1 VPKNKTG
8 KTSGESLTQQAYQRI
23 SQDIRNC
30 SLQPGSEISEGEIAD
45 NLGMSKTPVREA
57 LGRLALEG
65 FVKPLPRR
73 GYQITP
79 LTIDDLT
86 ELFEIR
92 GLLESAIVED
102 IIERISDDELDALDA
117 LAQASRD
124 PAVVQS
130 AGDIITTN
138 RAFHLALA
146 KAHQNKRIFTIAER
160 HYDEMERYF
169 QRGARLPELNRN
181 LNDDHVAIV
190 TALRKRDLK
199 SVRAAIIEH
208 NFETHNQVLSALAA
222 PRLRR
227 SMEDVSIRP

>member
-1 VPKNKTG
+1 MQKNKAG
-8 KTSGESLTQQAYQRI
+8 KASSESLTQQAYHRI
-23 SQDIRNC
+23 SLDIRNC
-30 SLQPGSEISEGEIAD
+30 TLQPGSEVSEGEIAD
-45 NLGMSKTPVREA
+45 SLGMSKTPVREA

-92 GLLESAIVED
+92 GILESAIVED
-102 IIERISDDELDALDA
+102 IIERISDEELDALEA
-117 LAQASRD
+117 LAHASRD
-124 PAVVQS
+124 PAQVQTAS
-130 AGDIITTN
+130 DIINTN

-146 KAHQNKRIFTIAER
+146 KAHQNKRIFTIAE
-160 HYDEMERYF
+160 HHFDEMERYF
-169 QRGARLPELNRN
+169 HRGARLPELSRD
-181 LNDDHVAIV
+181 LNEDHVAIV
-190 TALRKRDLK
+190 NALRKRDLK
-199 SVRAAIIEH
+199 SVRSAIIEH

-227 SMEDVSIRP
+227 SMEDVAIRP

>member
-1 VPKNKTG
+1 MPRHKTG
-8 KTSGESLTQQAYQRI
+8 KASGESLTQQAYQRI

-30 SLQPGSEISEGEIAD
+30 TLQPGSEISEGEIAD
-45 NLGMSKTPVREA
+45 GLGMSKTPVREA

-102 IIERISDDELDALDA
+102 IIERISDAELDALEA
-117 LAQASRD
+117 LAHASRD
-124 PAVVQS
+124 PAQVKTS
-130 AGDIITTN
+130 SDIISTN
-138 RAFHLALA
+138 RDFHLALA

-169 QRGARLPELNRN
+169 HRGARLPELSRE
-181 LNDDHVAIV
+181 LNDDHLTIVA
-190 TALRKRDLK
+190 ALRKRDLK

-208 NFETHNQVLSALAA
+208 NFATHNQVLSALAA

-227 SMEDVSIRP
+227 SIEDVAIRP

>member
-1 VPKNKTG
+1 MG
-8 KTSGESLTQQAYQRI
+8 KVSGESLTQQAYQRI

-30 SLQPGSEISEGEIAD
+30 TLPPGSEISEGEIAESF
-45 NLGMSKTPVREA
+45 GMSKTPVREA

-102 IIERISDDELDALDA
+102 IIERISDEELDALEA
-117 LAQASRD
+117 LAHASCD
-124 PAVVQS
+124 PAHVQTPS
-130 AGDIITTN
+130 EIITTN

-146 KAHQNKRIFTIAER
+146 KTHQNKRVFTIAER

-169 QRGARLPELNRN
+169 HRGARVPELSRD
-181 LNDDHVAIV
+181 LNEDHLAIV
-190 TALRKRDLK
+190 SALRKRDLK